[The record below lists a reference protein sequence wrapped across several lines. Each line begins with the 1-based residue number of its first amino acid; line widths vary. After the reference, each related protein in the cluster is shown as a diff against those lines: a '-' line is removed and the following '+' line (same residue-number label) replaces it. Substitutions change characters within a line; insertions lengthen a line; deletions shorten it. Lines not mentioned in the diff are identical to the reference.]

1 VPIISIGAKKI
12 VGDGPSLYKF
22 VCLAKNLQNTAGAA
36 ASIDDQFYPKSKMNV
51 HKKKIIDMYLDYIEL
66 MVRRNSSRLTK
77 LIIQKLL
84 SVQMIKQHYTD
95 DQIEDAD
102 EEMMHY
108 NKQENEAQIQDEIET
123 FFDIILGNLE

>member
-1 VPIISIGAKKI
+1 
-12 VGDGPSLYKF
+12 
-22 VCLAKNLQNTAGAA
+22 
-36 ASIDDQFYPKSKMNV
+36 
-51 HKKKIIDMYLDYIEL
+51 MYLDYIEL

-95 DQIEDAD
+95 DQIDEAD

-108 NKQENEAQIQDEIET
+108 NKQENEA
-123 FFDIILGNLE
+123 

>member
-1 VPIISIGAKKI
+1 
-12 VGDGPSLYKF
+12 
-22 VCLAKNLQNTAGAA
+22 
-36 ASIDDQFYPKSKMNV
+36 MNV

-95 DQIEDAD
+95 DQIDEAD

-108 NKQENEAQIQDEIET
+108 NKQENEA
-123 FFDIILGNLE
+123 

>member
-1 VPIISIGAKKI
+1 
-12 VGDGPSLYKF
+12 
-22 VCLAKNLQNTAGAA
+22 
-36 ASIDDQFYPKSKMNV
+36 
-51 HKKKIIDMYLDYIEL
+51 MYLDYIEL

>member
-1 VPIISIGAKKI
+1 M
-12 VGDGPSLYKF
+12 
-22 VCLAKNLQNTAGAA
+22 CLAKNLSNTQGAA

-95 DQIEDAD
+95 DQIDEAD

-108 NKQENEAQIQDEIET
+108 NKQENET
-123 FFDIILGNLE
+123 